1 MKEYFYGQ
9 VVPHKDETGKRLYQF
24 RVGALLTILL
34 ILLAGCAT
42 PAPSEPE
49 THVCFMK
56 LLGHTEQGYSVVT
69 QQCMTPEAFAESQK

>member
-9 VVPHKDETGKRLYQF
+9 TVPQEDETGRRLYQF
-24 RVGALLTILL
+24 RLGALLTILI

-42 PAPSEPE
+42 PAEPE